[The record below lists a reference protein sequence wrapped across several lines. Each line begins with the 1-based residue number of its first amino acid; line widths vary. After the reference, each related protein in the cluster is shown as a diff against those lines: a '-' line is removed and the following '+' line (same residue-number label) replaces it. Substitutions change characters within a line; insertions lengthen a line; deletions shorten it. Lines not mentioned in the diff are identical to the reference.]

1 MPFAALVAMLAAH
14 MPATPRAHYKPAMP
28 RVHSAVHRSS
38 VLRCAEEPFRSDEK
52 YDYFKRLKDVHDIR
66 ATRDALIP
74 VSVLGA
80 PLKPLH
86 RVLQVDMT
94 LPKPIGAVLE
104 SAAGSGVVVTDL
116 AAEGSA
122 QSSGLLKKGDR
133 IYTVMGADVSSAS
146 FEEVME
152 RLKSAPSEVEL
163 GVKRAVLTKKE
174 RVPAAG
180 AAGGLGEAPQS
191 KMDKKF
197 DQNFGSA
204 EKTAKT
210 LTKVAKITTATAT
223 WKNPVYFWSVAGTA
237 LLFVPIILYSVSK

>member
-1 MPFAALVAMLAAH
+1 M
-14 MPATPRAHYKPAMP
+14 
-28 RVHSAVHRSS
+28 
-38 VLRCAEEPFRSDEK
+38 
-52 YDYFKRLKDVHDIR
+52 KDVHDIR

-80 PLKPLH
+80 PLKALH

-152 RLKSAPSEVEL
+152 RCSV
-163 GVKRAVLTKKE
+163 TI
-174 RVPAAG
+174 
-180 AAGGLGEAPQS
+180 
-191 KMDKKF
+191 
-197 DQNFGSA
+197 GS
-204 EKTAKT
+204 
-210 LTKVAKITTATAT
+210 
-223 WKNPVYFWSVAGTA
+223 
-237 LLFVPIILYSVSK
+237 